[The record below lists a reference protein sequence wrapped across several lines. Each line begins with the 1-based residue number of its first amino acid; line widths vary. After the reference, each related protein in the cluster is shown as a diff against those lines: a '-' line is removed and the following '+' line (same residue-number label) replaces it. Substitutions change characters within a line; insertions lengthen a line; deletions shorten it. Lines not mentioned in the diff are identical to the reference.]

1 MTTYRS
7 DFRLVNFGAH
17 FGDNADDIDTD
28 LPFVGNMHSR
38 PFTIEGTP
46 HSGYLLL
53 NTYDVDNSH
62 HRVQINGTDL
72 PDSDLVLNSG
82 GNRWQTRMDTIP
94 NGILVSGVNTLTIL
108 RDEGSDNFL
117 VDRVVVHWREDD

>member
-1 MTTYRS
+1 MAFRS
-7 DFRLVNFGAH
+7 YFSLVKIAAH

-28 LPFVGNMHSR
+28 LPFVGDERSIT
-38 PFTIEGTP
+38 FTIDGYP

-72 PDSDLVLNSG
+72 PDSDLVRNSG
-82 GNRWQTRMDTIP
+82 ANRWQTRMDTIP
-94 NGILVSGVNTLTIL
+94 NGILVNGENTLTIL
-108 RDEGSDNFL
+108 RAEGRDNFL
-117 VDRVVVHWREDD
+117 VDRVVVHWRESD